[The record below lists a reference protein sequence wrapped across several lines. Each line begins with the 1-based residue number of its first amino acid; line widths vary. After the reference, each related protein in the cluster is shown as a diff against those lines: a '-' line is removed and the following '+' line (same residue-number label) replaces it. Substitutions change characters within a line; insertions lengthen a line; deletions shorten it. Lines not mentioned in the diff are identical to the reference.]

1 MSTMSGAPLDG
12 NAAAGVLT
20 EVFAVDVTAAIGQ
33 CAGCG
38 DRGPLGGA
46 ASYLEAPGAVLRCL
60 SCDHVLVRVVT
71 SPDRYWLDLRG
82 LVVLQLTRPSDDRP
96 TDA

>member
-1 MSTMSGAPLDG
+1 MSTDVRSTLDG
-12 NAAAGVLT
+12 NAAAGALT

-46 ASYLEAPGAVLRCL
+46 ASYLEAPGAVLRCM
-60 SCDHVLVRVVT
+60 SCDQVLVRVVS
-71 SPDRYWLDLRG
+71 SPDRHWLDLRG
-82 LVVLQLTRPSDDRP
+82 LVVLQLMRPSDDRP
-96 TDA
+96 SNA

>member
-38 DRGPLGGA
+38 SRGPLGGA
-46 ASYLEAPGAVLRCL
+46 ASYLEAPGAVLRCM
-60 SCDHVLVRVVT
+60 SCDHVLLRVVT
-71 SPDRYWLDLRG
+71 SADRHWLDLSG
-82 LVVLQLTRPSDDRP
+82 LAVLQLMRTSDDRP
-96 TDA
+96 SEA

>member
-1 MSTMSGAPLDG
+1 MTTMSGAPLDG

-20 EVFAVDVTAAIGQ
+20 EVFAVDLTAAIGQ

-60 SCDHVLVRVVT
+60 SCDNVLVRVVA

-82 LVVLQLTRPSDDRP
+82 LVVLQLLRPSDNRQQP
-96 TDA
+96 A

>member
-1 MSTMSGAPLDG
+1 MTTMSGAPLDG

-38 DRGPLGGA
+38 VHGPLGGA

-60 SCDHVLVRVVT
+60 SCDNVLVRVVAA
-71 SPDRYWLDLRG
+71 PDRYWLDLRG
-82 LVVLQLTRPSDDRP
+82 LVVLQLLRPSDDRQQP
-96 TDA
+96 E

>member
-12 NAAAGVLT
+12 NAAAGALS

-38 DRGPLGGA
+38 SRGPLGGA
-46 ASYLEAPGAVLRCL
+46 ASYLDAPGTVLRCQ

-82 LVVLQLTRPSDDRP
+82 LVVLQFARARDEQRPG
-96 TDA
+96 A

>member
-1 MSTMSGAPLDG
+1 MSTMPGAPLDG
-12 NAAAGVLT
+12 NAAAGVLS

-38 DRGPLGGA
+38 SRGPLGGA
-46 ASYLEAPGAVLRCL
+46 GSYLEAPGAVLRCR
-60 SCDHVLVRVVT
+60 SCDNVLVRVVT

-82 LVVLQLTRPSDDRP
+82 LVVLQLVRARDEQTS
-96 TDA
+96 